1 MATATHPATMVSQD
15 ASNTWLTVKQLA
27 HRYGTHEATIWRWAR
42 EDRFPKPVK
51 LGGNLTRWS
60 LADVESWEQAQR
72 EAS

>member
-1 MATATHPATMVSQD
+1 LP
-15 ASNTWLTVKQLA
+15 